1 MNFKEKL
8 SDWQVQVN
16 QSLHDYLPSSDVHPS
31 RLHQAIRHSM
41 DAGGKRLRPIL
52 VLAAHELF
60 PSGRDPMPAALAL
73 ECIHTYSLIHD
84 DLPAMDDSD
93 LRRGV
98 ATCHRAFDE
107 ATAILAGDALQPM
120 AFEFLV
126 RGYRGDPQIG
136 MDLVSIL
143 AETAGSQKLV
153 GGQMQDLISEGK
165 EPDAENLHYIHENK
179 TAAMIRASVEMGFRI
194 GQMGEDQAKMKKIRE
209 AGTALGHAFQA
220 VDDLLDVTSS
230 SEELGKDAHH
240 DSEQGKV
247 TWVTLKGEDHAREL
261 AAEHT
266 QRARS
271 AFESVGGDLSFM
283 LELTSYM
290 LDRKN

>member
-8 SDWQVQVN
+8 SQWQVQVN
-16 QSLHDYLPSSDVHPS
+16 QSLKKCLPSGDVHPV
-31 RLHQAIRHSM
+31 RLHQAIRYSL

-60 PSGRDPMPAALAL
+60 PNEQNPMPAALAV

-84 DLPAMDDSD
+84 DLPAMDNSD
-93 LRRGV
+93 LRRGLP
-98 ATCHRAFDE
+98 TCHKAFDE
-107 ATAILAGDALQPM
+107 ATAILAGDALQPI
-120 AFEFLV
+120 AFELLA
-126 RGYRGDPQIG
+126 RGYKDDPLLG

-143 AETAGSQKLV
+143 AQTAGSQKLV

-165 EPDAENLHYIHENK
+165 QPDAENLYYIHENK
-179 TAAMIRASVEMGFRI
+179 TAAMIRASLEMGFRI
-194 GQMGEDQAKMKKIRE
+194 GGMGEDDSRMSKIRE

-247 TWVTLKGEDHAREL
+247 TWVTLKGEHAAREL
-261 AAEHT
+261 AADYTE
-266 QRARS
+266 RARH
-271 AFESVGGDLSFM
+271 ALEALGGDLDF
-283 LELTSYM
+283 LLDLTSYM